1 VFQLLSQ
8 EKIPSL
14 GTYNILFILP
24 TLVMGSLNIQ
34 PLGVWMLQWTQIQLK
49 LDVQKLLK
57 ISQFEFIYF
66 EIF

>member
-1 VFQLLSQ
+1 MFQLLSQ